1 MKEFLDSIDP
11 LAVWGAALSTI
22 LAAVKFWEIWR
33 NRIRVEVS
41 HNFTGIPDVG
51 NQVIIRNLSG
61 TPLLITYWELLW
73 RHKSGL
79 GWKQSKSTGP
89 DEYFEDL
96 KLGGHASIKL
106 VFRNQDY
113 FDWGVSALGND
124 RIYIRL
130 HIAGKAKPVLR
141 KVYG

>member
-1 MKEFLDSIDP
+1 MKELIEGIDL
-11 LAVWGAALSTI
+11 LAVWGAVLSTF
-22 LAAVKFWEIWR
+22 LAVAKLREIWI
-33 NRIRVEVS
+33 NRTQVEVS
-41 HNFTGIPDVG
+41 HNFAGSSDIG
-51 NQVIIRNLSG
+51 NQVIIRNLTG

-73 RHKSGL
+73 RHRSGF
-79 GWKQSKSTGP
+79 GWKQSKSIGP
-89 DEYFEDL
+89 GEYFEDL

-106 VFRNQDY
+106 VFRDQDY